1 MMPKSRGESIPS
13 IEPTAASVPLAVPSS
28 RRSSAAA
35 QRERRASKRT
45 PVYNPRP
52 DRTVVLKRRCIVA
65 KFKRN
70 DEAFFHAH

>member
-1 MMPKSRGESIPS
+1 MPNDPRSSGRR
-13 IEPTAASVPLAVPSS
+13 ASVPLAGPFS

-35 QRERRASKRT
+35 QRERRASKKT
-45 PVYNPRP
+45 PMYNPRP
-52 DRTVVLKRRCIVA
+52 DRLSVVLKRRCIVA